1 MLTESVVL
9 YFPNTESLADFL
21 IENNVGGAMVNT
33 NEHSLT
39 GELSEQLVQLAHIQY
54 EAYTDRLLSLSF

>member
-39 GELSEQLVQLAHIQY
+39 GELSEQLVQLAYIEY